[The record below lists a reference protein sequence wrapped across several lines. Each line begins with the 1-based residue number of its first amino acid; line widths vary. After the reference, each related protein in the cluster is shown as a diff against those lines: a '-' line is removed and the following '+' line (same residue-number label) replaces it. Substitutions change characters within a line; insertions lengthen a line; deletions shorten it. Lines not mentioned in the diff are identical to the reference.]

1 MTKLFNDP
9 ARFTEDML
17 VGFLDA
23 NSAYVAGVPGGV
35 VRAHKTAPGKVAV
48 VIGGGSGHYPAFCG
62 TVGPGFADGA
72 VVGNIFTSPSAE
84 EAASVARAAHG
95 DAGVLL
101 ITGNYAGDVMNFG
114 LAVTQLRNE
123 GIDAHY
129 FAVTDDVASAPLG
142 EEAKRRGIAGD
153 VTVFKCAS
161 AAAEDGLD
169 LAGVVR
175 VTEAAN
181 AATRTL
187 GVAFD
192 GCTLPG
198 ADKPL
203 FTVPEGHMGLGLGIH
218 GEPGVAEE
226 AMPTAA
232 DLARTLV
239 DGVLADRQD
248 ASSRRI
254 AVILNGLGR
263 TKYEELFVVWGE
275 VARLLRE
282 RGYTIVE
289 PEVGELVTSLDM
301 AGCSLTVMWLDDE
314 LEKYWT
320 APADTPAYKKGAATA
335 ASQPGERRTDAD
347 IEAATATPQL
357 AELSDDAGRKG
368 GRRIAR
374 AFDAMAEMLADAEE
388 ELGRIDAIAG
398 DGDHGRGMVKGSS
411 AARVAAAKAVED
423 GGGQGSVLS
432 AAGKQWAAK
441 AGGTS
446 GVLWGAMLSALG
458 ARLGDTGRPDSA
470 TVAAGMRDGYDAL
483 TRLGGA
489 APGDKTMLDAL
500 LPFVEELERRVADG
514 EPWQQAWS
522 AAADVATEAAR
533 ATADLRPKV
542 GRARPL
548 AERSVGT
555 PDAGATSLAMCA
567 RTVADC
573 FTLTAKGDD

>member
-17 VGFLDA
+17 AGFLDA
-23 NSAYVAGVPGGV
+23 NSSHVVGVPGGV
-35 VRAHKTAPGKVAV
+35 VRATRTPPGKVAV

-101 ITGNYAGDVMNFG
+101 TTGNYAGDVMNFG
-114 LAVTQLRNE
+114 LAVAQLRSE
-123 GIDAHY
+123 GIEAHY
-129 FAVTDDVASAPLG
+129 FAVTDDVASAPKG

-153 VTVFKCAS
+153 FTVFKCAS
-161 AAAEDGLD
+161 AAAEGGLD
-169 LAGVVR
+169 LAGVIR
-175 VTEAAN
+175 VAEAAN

-198 ADKPL
+198 ADSPL
-203 FTVPEGHMGLGLGIH
+203 FTVPDGKMGVGLGIH
-218 GEPGVAEE
+218 GEPGVADE

-232 DLARTLV
+232 GLAGTLV
-239 DGVLADRQD
+239 DGVLRDEPE
-248 ASSRRI
+248 ASSQRI

-275 VARLLRE
+275 VARLLRL
-282 RGYTIVE
+282 RGYQIVD

-301 AGCSLTVMWLDDE
+301 SGCSLTVMWLDDQ

-320 APADTPAYKKGAATA
+320 APAYTPAYKKGAARL
-335 ASQPGERRTDAD
+335 SGERRTASDA
-347 IEAATATPQL
+347 ETAAATPNL
-357 AELSDDAGRKG
+357 ADLSDEDGRDG
-368 GRRIAR
+368 GRLVAR
-374 AFDAMAEMLADAEE
+374 ALDAMAAMLADAED
-388 ELGRIDAIAG
+388 ELGRIDAVAG
-398 DGDHGRGMVKGSS
+398 DGDHGRGMVKGST
-411 AARVAAAKAVED
+411 AASEAAAEAVEA
-423 GGGQGSVLS
+423 GAGQGSALA
-432 AAGKQWAAK
+432 AAGKTWAAK

-458 ARLGDTGRPDSA
+458 ARLGDRGRPDSA
-470 TVAAGMRDGYDAL
+470 TIAAGMRDGYDAL
-483 TRLGGA
+483 MQLGGA

-500 LPFVEELERRVADG
+500 LPFVEELEGRVGSG
-514 EPWQQAWS
+514 EPWQKAWR
-522 AAADVATEAAR
+522 AAADTATDAAR
-533 ATADLRPKV
+533 TTAEMRPKV

-567 RTVADC
+567 RTVAEC
-573 FTLTAKGDD
+573 FTLAEKGETT